1 MSYPYDSWE
10 DIDWYLYDSFDDAKD
25 ANESARTAIDA
36 LTGNIS
42 EPVAQIEGNT
52 IVYALRQLSICL
64 DKFGG
69 FDKSSWN
76 YSYLYKSIYLA
87 WLECDPLPPDPPTLI
102 DFIEA
107 YINADDDHRSAHRLL
122 LDAYQS
128 SMYDKPF
135 DQEYHAQWVK
145 RFRSWT

>member
-1 MSYPYDSWE
+1 MSFPYDSWD
-10 DIDWYLYDSFDDAKD
+10 DIDWYLYDSFDKAKD
-25 ANESARTAIDA
+25 SNESARTAIDA

-42 EPVAQIEGNT
+42 DPPTQTEVNT
-52 IVYALRQLSICL
+52 LVMICRYLSICL
-64 DKFGG
+64 DRFGG
-69 FDKSSWN
+69 FNQASWN

-87 WLECDPLPPDPPTLI
+87 WLECDPVAPDPPTLL

-107 YINADDDHRSAHRLL
+107 YIDADDDHRHAHRLL
-122 LDAYQS
+122 IDAYQA

-135 DQEYHAQWVK
+135 DREYHALWIQ